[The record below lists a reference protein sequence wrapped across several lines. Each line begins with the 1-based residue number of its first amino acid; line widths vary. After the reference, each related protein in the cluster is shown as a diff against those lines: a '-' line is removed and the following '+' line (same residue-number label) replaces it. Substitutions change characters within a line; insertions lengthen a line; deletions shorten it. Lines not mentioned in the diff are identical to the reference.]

1 MSELKI
7 KIGDTWA
14 ETNGLEI
21 PVVLRSPV
29 FSGGKGSFIFNFQL
43 PATPAMKKELGY
55 FHRPGRFGSN
65 SISKPL
71 LLTFGLL
78 RYAGTANVVST
89 SEYEYEVSC
98 PIDNSDLAMLF
109 KSKKLNELDLG
120 GIRNETEN
128 PIRAKATMENDVN
141 IAQISQIPFDYTFIP
156 AFSVISKNPY
166 NELQISG
173 NKFISSMTGTIS
185 LKFEIVVQEVVSE
198 MNWLRVYKNGVPF
211 FTPNFIETGIRTVDV
226 TVTIGD
232 EITWDIYLKSD
243 GPKPAILHIILFSM
257 LQSSNI
263 EIMLSNIELA
273 TNGLNLYPHSDY
285 ACFPLENNKMFDNID
300 DDTYQVDHVSAKE
313 IYSNYFTV
321 QNYYVDNKFK
331 MLLSGYANDDYFV
344 AYNLFVPFPYL
355 AYVMN
360 RVFETF
366 DISVQNN
373 VFTDI
378 DMRQLVIFNTYAENN
393 FISNDLISPTPG
405 IDLKDHVP
413 EVLISD
419 YFTNLCKFFGIAFDY
434 RPNSRTIRL
443 KYLKDIAS
451 DTDFQQFPGIIT
463 TTPELSCSAYKGFRL
478 IQSTNNDDFIRENF
492 KSLDG
497 LSLKGSVNTVSDLTE
512 IEDPKINDC
521 YYVNA
526 NKEYWIYNYDPEVA
540 IITWLK
546 HTNDFFFQYEYIDEN
561 HTGEMFEIKT
571 NINPIMNNSYP
582 FRDTTPSS
590 PLLRKWLIPNTA
602 QPGNFDGLPDFF
614 KSDFSN
620 SLLYYHGLRKDSTDN
635 LYPFASCD
643 IYDYSGNPISFE
655 NSNPYPA
662 YTHALSLRWDG
673 PNGIYE
679 KRYKAWIDLMMKSR
693 GTFKLK
699 AYLSPNDL
707 AKIDFL
713 KWYTAPGYRFMIKEI
728 RFTISDKHISIA
740 ELDVFV
746 R

>member
-1 MSELKI
+1 MLKI

-29 FSGGKGSFIFNFQL
+29 FSEGKGSFIFNFQL
-43 PATPAMKKELGY
+43 PATPAMKKEMGY
-55 FHRPGRFGSN
+55 FHRPGRLGSN

-89 SEYEYEVSC
+89 SEDEYEVSC

-120 GIRNETEN
+120 GIRNDPEE
-128 PIRAKATMENDVN
+128 PIRAKATMADDV
-141 IAQISQIPFDYTFIP
+141 QVTELGQFPFFHTFIP
-156 AFSVISKNPY
+156 AFSVVSKNPY
-166 NELQISG
+166 GELQVSG
-173 NKFISSMTGTIS
+173 QKFIASMNGTIAI
-185 LKFEIVVQEVVSE
+185 KFEIVVQDVLTE
-198 MNWLRVYKNGVPF
+198 MNWLRVYKNGVSF

-226 TVTIGD
+226 AVTTGD
-232 EITWDIYLKSD
+232 EITWDIYLKSTNPET
-243 GPKPAILHIILFSM
+243 GILQYILFTM

-263 EIMLSNIELA
+263 EIMLSNIALA
-273 TNGLNLYPHSDY
+273 TDGLQLYPHSDY

-321 QNYYVDNKFK
+321 QNYYVDNKFR

-355 AYVMN
+355 AYVMT

-366 DISVQNN
+366 DISVENN
-373 VFTDI
+373 VFKDI
-378 DMRQLVIFNTYAENN
+378 DMRQLVIFNAYAENN
-393 FISNDLISPTPG
+393 FISNDLISPVPG
-405 IDLKDHVP
+405 INLKDHVP

-451 DTDFQQFPGIIT
+451 DTAFQPFPGIIT

-478 IQSTNNDDFIRENF
+478 IQSTSNDDFIRENF

-497 LSLKGSVNTVSDLTE
+497 LTLKGSVSTVTDLTP

-521 YYVNA
+521 YYVTGI
-526 NKEYWIYNYDPEVA
+526 KEYWIYNYDPELA

-546 HTNDFFFQYEYIDEN
+546 HTNDFFFQYEEIDEN
-561 HTGEMFEIKT
+561 HTGDVFEIKT
-571 NINPIMNNSYP
+571 NINPIMDNGYS
-582 FRDTTPSS
+582 FRDLTPSA
-590 PLLRKWLIPNTA
+590 PLQRKWLIPKTA
-602 QPGNFDGLPDFF
+602 QAGNFDGLPDYF
-614 KSDFSN
+614 KSNFSN
-620 SLLYYHGLRKDSTDN
+620 SLLYYHGLRKDNIDS
-635 LYPFASCD
+635 LYPLASCD
-643 IYDYSGNPISFE
+643 IYDYAGDPISFE
-655 NSNPYPA
+655 NSSPYPA
-662 YTHALSLRWDG
+662 YTHTLSLRWDG

-679 KRYKAWIDLMMKSR
+679 KRYKAWIDLMLKSR
-693 GTFKLK
+693 GTFKFK

-707 AKIDFL
+707 STIDLL
-713 KWYTAPGYRFMIKEI
+713 KWYTGPGFRFMIKEI
-728 RFTISDKHISIA
+728 RFSISEKNISVA

>member
-1 MSELKI
+1 MLKI

-29 FSGGKGSFIFNFQL
+29 FSEGKGSFIFNFQL
-43 PATPAMKKELGY
+43 PATPAMKKEMGY
-55 FHRPGRFGSN
+55 FHRPGRLGSN

-89 SEYEYEVSC
+89 SEDEYEVSC

-120 GIRNETEN
+120 GIRNDPEE
-128 PIRAKATMENDVN
+128 PIRAKAEMADDVHIVEIN
-141 IAQISQIPFDYTFIP
+141 FGPFYHTFVPI
-156 AFSVISKNPY
+156 FSVISVNHY
-166 NELQISG
+166 DELQVSG
-173 NKFISSMTGTIS
+173 QKFISLITGTIS
-185 LKFEIVVQEVVSE
+185 IKFEIVVQDVLTE
-198 MNWLRVYKNGVPF
+198 MNWLRVYKNGVSF

-226 TVTIGD
+226 AVTTGD
-232 EITWDIYLKSD
+232 EITWDIYLKSTIVP
-243 GPKPAILHIILFSM
+243 GLHQFVFFTM

-263 EIMLSNIELA
+263 EIMLSNIALA
-273 TNGLNLYPHSDY
+273 TDGLQLYPHSDY

-321 QNYYVDNKFK
+321 QNYYVDNKFR

-355 AYVMN
+355 AYVMT

-366 DISVQNN
+366 DISVENN
-373 VFTDI
+373 VFKDI
-378 DMRQLVIFNTYAENN
+378 DMRQLVIFNAYAENN
-393 FISNDLISPTPG
+393 FISNDLISPVPG
-405 IDLKDHVP
+405 INLKDHVP

-451 DTDFQQFPGIIT
+451 DTAFQPFPGIIT

-478 IQSTNNDDFIRENF
+478 IQSTSNDDFIRENF

-497 LSLKGSVNTVSDLTE
+497 LTIKGSVSTVADLTP
-512 IEDPKINDC
+512 IEDPEINDC
-521 YYVNA
+521 YYVTV
-526 NKEYWIYNYDPEVA
+526 NKEYWIYNYDPELA

-546 HTNDFFFQYEYIDEN
+546 HTNDFFFQYEEIDEN
-561 HTGEMFEIKT
+561 HTGDVFEIKT
-571 NINPIMNNSYP
+571 NINPIMDNGYP
-582 FRDTTPSS
+582 FVDRTPSA
-590 PLLRKWLIPNTA
+590 PLMHKWLIPKTA
-602 QPGNFDGLPDFF
+602 QAGNFDGLPDFF
-614 KSDFSN
+614 KSEFSN
-620 SLLYYHGLRKDSTDN
+620 SLLYFHGLRKDN
-635 LYPFASCD
+635 LNRLYPLASCD
-643 IYDYSGNPISFE
+643 IYDYAGNPISFE
-655 NSNPYPA
+655 NNSPYPA
-662 YTHALSLRWDG
+662 YTHTLSLRWDG
-673 PNGIYE
+673 PNGLYE
-679 KRYKAWIDLMMKSR
+679 KRYKAWIALMMKSR
-693 GTFKLK
+693 GTFKFK

-707 AKIDFL
+707 STIDLL
-713 KWYTAPGYRFMIKEI
+713 KWYTGPGFKFMIKEI
-728 RFTISDKHISIA
+728 RFSISEKNISVA